1 MNQNRRV
8 VITGLGVISPVGIG
22 AEEAWENLL
31 AGKSG
36 IGPITHFDTTDT
48 ACKIA
53 GEVKDFDPERYMDR
67 KEARR
72 MDRFAQF
79 AVAAGKLAL
88 EDSGL
93 DLTQENAERIGVI
106 LGTGIGGIATFEQQ
120 CQNLLEKGPRRVSPF
135 TVPMMIVNM
144 AAGQIAIQLNA
155 KGPNLTVVSACASGT
170 NAIGEAYKNILRGA
184 AEVMYTGGT
193 EAAITPL
200 AFASF
205 SAAKT
210 LSTHNEEPE
219 RASRPFDLDRDGFVM
234 GEGATVLVLEELEHA
249 LNRGANIYAEVAGYG
264 FMADAYH
271 ITSPAADG
279 IGARNAMQTA
289 LEDAGISA
297 DQIDYI
303 NAHGTSTHLNDQI
316 ETLSI
321 KAVFGEAAPKV
332 AISSTKS
339 MTGHLLGAAGALE
352 GAVIALAIRDSVV
365 PPTINYETVDPEC
378 DLDYVPNM
386 KREMPVRYAMSN
398 SLGFG
403 GQNASIIF
411 KKYE

>member
-22 AEEAWENLL
+22 AEETWENLL

>member
-1 MNQNRRV
+1 MNQDRRV
-8 VITGLGVISPVGIG
+8 VVTGLGIISPVGIG
-22 AEEAWENLL
+22 TEETWQNLL
-31 AGKSG
+31 AGQSG
-36 IGPITHFDTTDT
+36 LGMITHFDTTES

-53 GEVKDFDPERYMDR
+53 GEVKNFDPEAYMDR
-67 KEARR
+67 KEAKR

-79 AVAAGKLAL
+79 AVAASKMAL

-93 DLTQENAERIGVI
+93 DLTKEAAERVGVI
-106 LGTGIGGIATFEQQ
+106 LGTGIGGIGTFEQQ
-120 CQNLLEKGPRRVSPF
+120 CRNLVEKGPRRVSPF

-144 AAGQIAIQLNA
+144 AAGQIAIQLGA

-170 NAIGEAYKNILRGA
+170 NAIGEAYKTIARGGA
-184 AEVMYTGGT
+184 DVMYTGGT

-210 LSTHNEEPE
+210 LSTHNEKPQK
-219 RASRPFDLDRDGFVM
+219 ASRPFDLNRDGFVM
-234 GEGATVLVLEELEHA
+234 GEGAAVLVLEELEHA
-249 LNRGANIYAEVAGYG
+249 LSRGAFIYAEVAGYG

-271 ITSPAADG
+271 ITAPAPDG
-279 IGARNAMQTA
+279 VGARNAMLAA
-289 LEDAGISA
+289 LEDAEIPA
-297 DQIDYI
+297 EQIDYI

-321 KAVFGEAAPKV
+321 KEVFGDAASRV

-352 GAVIALAIRDSVV
+352 GAVLALAIRDSVV
-365 PPTINYETVDPEC
+365 PPTINYETPDPEC
-378 DLDYVPNM
+378 ELDYVPNV

-411 KKYE
+411 KRYE

>member
-1 MNQNRRV
+1 MNQDRRV
-8 VITGLGVISPVGIG
+8 VVTGLGIISPVGIG
-22 AEEAWENLL
+22 TEETWQNLL
-31 AGKSG
+31 AGQSG
-36 IGPITHFDTTDT
+36 LGLITHFDTQDC

-53 GEVKDFDPERYMDR
+53 GEVKGFEPEAYMD
-67 KEARR
+67 KKDAKR

-79 AVAAGKLAL
+79 AVAASKMAWQ
-88 EDSGL
+88 DSGL
-93 DLTQENAERIGVI
+93 VLEQESAERIGVI
-106 LGTGIGGIATFEQQ
+106 LGTGIGGIGTFEQQ
-120 CQNLLEKGPRRVSPF
+120 CRNLMEKGPRRVSPF

-144 AAGQIAIQLNA
+144 AAGQIAIQMGA

-170 NAIGEAYKNILRGA
+170 NAIGEAYEAIARGSA
-184 AEVMYTGGT
+184 DIMYTGGT

-210 LSTHNEEPE
+210 LSTHNEEPQK
-219 RASRPFDLDRDGFVM
+219 ASRPCDLNRDGFVM
-234 GEGATVLVLEELEHA
+234 GEGAAVLILEELEHA
-249 LNRGANIYAEVAGYG
+249 LARKAVIYAEVAGYG

-271 ITSPAADG
+271 ITAPAPDG
-279 IGARNAMQTA
+279 VGARKAMQAA
-289 LEDAGISA
+289 LDDAGILA
-297 DQIDYI
+297 EQIDYI

-321 KAVFGEAAPKV
+321 KAVFGQAAQKV

-352 GAVIALAIRDSVV
+352 GAVLALAIRDGVV
-365 PPTINYETVDPEC
+365 PPTINYETQDPEC
-378 DLDYVPNM
+378 DLDYVPNV
-386 KREMPVRYAMSN
+386 KRKLAVHYAMSN

-411 KKYE
+411 KRYE